1 MHRLLMLVVSLGLLL
16 PQTIFAAEP
25 IRVGTFDVDASPPL
39 GSPLAYDPTK
49 GVETPLCCRGVV
61 LAGAGQPIV
70 LCAIDWI
77 GISNGGQTAF
87 RESLAKAA
95 GTEPQRIAVHTVHQH
110 DAPRCDFSA
119 DEMLGKFGLGGVGFD
134 PDFARDVVNRAAI
147 AVKTALENAKPVTHL
162 GIGSGIVEKV
172 ASNRRILG
180 RDGKVEYMRWTATG
194 DPKVRAFPV
203 GTIDPELKMI
213 SFWDGDDPTAV
224 LTYYAT
230 HPQSYYRTGLANPD
244 FPGLARNARQQE
256 TGVLHIHFNG
266 AGGDIGAGKWNDGS
280 KENRQVL
287 ADRVAAGM
295 KLAWENTKKSPLSTE
310 QVGWSVEPVV
320 LPASEHMDEAALI
333 RTVEDENAKPDT
345 RWYAAKNLIWLR
357 RCQSGDPIDIACL
370 RLNTARVL
378 HMPGEL
384 LIDYQLAAQKF
395 RPDMFVAMAA
405 YGEYAPGYIATKI
418 AYTQGGY
425 EASPGASKVAPA
437 VEGVLL
443 GAIRKLL
450 GSQ

>member
-203 GTIDPELKMI
+203 GTIDPDIVVTPGIFVDYIFRGENYEKRI
-213 SFWDGDDPTAV
+213 E
-224 LTYYAT
+224 
-230 HPQSYYRTGLANPD
+230 QRTTRP
-244 FPGLARNARQQE
+244 
-256 TGVLHIHFNG
+256 
-266 AGGDIGAGKWNDGS
+266 
-280 KENRQVL
+280 
-287 ADRVAAGM
+287 
-295 KLAWENTKKSPLSTE
+295 KSS
-310 QVGWSVEPVV
+310 
-320 LPASEHMDEAALI
+320 
-333 RTVEDENAKPDT
+333 
-345 RWYAAKNLIWLR
+345 
-357 RCQSGDPIDIACL
+357 
-370 RLNTARVL
+370 
-378 HMPGEL
+378 
-384 LIDYQLAAQKF
+384 
-395 RPDMFVAMAA
+395 
-405 YGEYAPGYIATKI
+405 
-418 AYTQGGY
+418 
-425 EASPGASKVAPA
+425 
-437 VEGVLL
+437 
-443 GAIRKLL
+443 
-450 GSQ
+450 